1 MNVQIVFQAVL
12 DADGTLIR
20 YPKDENNV
28 SQQTF
33 TCSKSTIKAEEKVVK
48 FVQN

>member
-1 MNVQIVFQAVL
+1 MNVQIVFQAVFH
-12 DADGTLIR
+12 ADGTLTR

-33 TCSKSTIKAEEKVVK
+33 TCSKSTKAEEKVVK